1 MASSKGF
8 MLLVQDRFGNLVS
21 EHSFSAGQVTIGRAK
36 DCDIVLPGENVSRR
50 HATLFV
56 VSGQVFLEDNKSANG
71 TFLNGEPVVQRTV
84 VPEGA
89 TIKIGDFTLHFS
101 SMSHPWRDTK
111 TFLRLVGKNLAYKGQ
126 AFDLNKQ
133 MVLVGRGVDAGF
145 VIVDPSVS
153 RIHARIICRPNSQ
166 PLVEDLRSANGTFVN
181 GTRIK
186 VKELQPGDTVRFG
199 NVEFEVELPTATTAR
214 GKAVGT
220 KIRWMVHRKWVLLSL
235 LVAVALGVVVVMVA
249 FLGSEPSQQGAP
261 LGFGQPDAR
270 VADIVTTEPKPEK
283 TVPSLLEE
291 ARALLKAGDLA
302 KAEEVL
308 DKAIKEDPLDA
319 EAMRLKNLLRKE
331 KEAKAKWDSA
341 AVARDL
347 SEKCGLLLEIPRE
360 SYLAGESE
368 RLLRE
373 LLPEIGKAQA
383 MECRKKSS
391 PECARLKGL
400 VEKVKARVGR

>member
-1 MASSKGF
+1 MASSQGF
-8 MLLVQDRFGNLVS
+8 MLLVQDRFGTLIS
-21 EHSFSAGQVTIGRAK
+21 EHTFSAGQVTIGRAK
-36 DCDIVLPGENVSRR
+36 DCDIVLPSENVSRR

-56 VSGQVFLEDNKSANG
+56 VSGQVFLEDNGSANG

-89 TIKIGDFTLHFS
+89 TIKVGDFTLHLS
-101 SMSHPWRDTK
+101 SPSHPFRDTRHI
-111 TFLRLVGKNLAYKGQ
+111 LRLVGKNLAYKGQ
-126 AFDLNKQ
+126 SFDLNKQ

-145 VIVDPSVS
+145 VVVDPSVS
-153 RIHARIICRPNSQ
+153 RIHARIICRPNRP

-181 GTRIK
+181 GARIK

-220 KIRWMVHRKWVLLSL
+220 KIRWVVHRKWVLLSL
-235 LVAVALGVVVVMVA
+235 LVVVALGVVVVMVA
-249 FLGSEPSQQGAP
+249 FPGSEPSQQGAP

-270 VADIVTTEPKPEK
+270 VADIVTTEPKAEK

-319 EAMRLKNLLRKE
+319 EAMRLKNLLRVE

-341 AVARDL
+341 AVERDL
-347 SEKCGLLLEIPRE
+347 SKKCALLLDVPRE
-360 SYLAGESE
+360 SYLGGEAGT
-368 RLLRE
+368 LLKKI
-373 LLPEIGKAQA
+373 LPEVAKAQRV
-383 MECRKKSS
+383 ECRKKSS

-400 VEKVKARVGR
+400 VEKVKARIEQ